1 MIDKYFCYFHKLLA
15 SEKIPFNDVDLHRK
29 LPKESGVYR
38 IFEKKSEWNKSIYL
52 GKTGNLLQ
60 RIYHNHLMG
69 DKQASSVKRKLIANF
84 GLRDEKAVKDYLK
97 RRCSLQ
103 FIVIKNRNEIKF
115 VEHFLI
121 SILRP
126 KYND

>member
-1 MIDKYFCYFHKLLA
+1 
-15 SEKIPFNDVDLHRK
+15 
-29 LPKESGVYR
+29 
-38 IFEKKSEWNKSIYL
+38 L

-69 DKQASSVKRKLIANF
+69 DKQASSVKRKLINNF
-84 GLRDEKAVKDYLK
+84 GLRDEKEVKDYLGRK
-97 RRCSLQ
+97 CSLQ
-103 FIVIKNRNEIKF
+103 FIVIKNKNELKF